1 MAQPPAYTVHEAD
14 VERDRGLI
22 LSLWS
27 GNLGQD
33 ARMARKYDWFYRH
46 CPFGAPLTLLL
57 RHEESGDWVGVASA
71 GPRPMWMDGRRVLA
85 GVLVDLAV
93 ASEHRSLGPALM
105 LQMALMEAGLRRFD
119 LLYGF
124 PNPKAAAVFK
134 RVGYASLGA
143 LARHARVL
151 RHAGYVRRRLP
162 APLAAPAGWLL
173 DLADRARLWS
183 ASGGLQAQWH
193 DRADASGDMPWSTA
207 SAGQGPVAI
216 RDVAFRRWR
225 LDECPLVQLRHLQ
238 VRDGGGN
245 LVAWF
250 ACEARE
256 HGLHVVDA
264 WTVEGRMAR
273 RRRSSSPCCAP
284 PAPPAMPRCRWNW
297 AARPPPLPGA
307 TPVSW
312 PANRVRS
319 SAAPAT
325 ATPRRLLTASGSP
338 PPTRTSSWHRA
349 VRSLSRHSPSRARE
363 GRGGGLPAS
372 TRPHGAFARPGPH
385 PKPTTGSPSPPI
397 PAVHTAMLPR
407 EAPCEPPDCCPS
419 SP

>member
-93 ASEHRSLGPALM
+93 VSEHRSLGPALM

-193 DRADASGDMPWSTA
+193 DRADASGETPWSTA

-225 LDECPLVQLRHLQ
+225 LDECPLVQLCHLQ

-264 WTVEGRMAR
+264 WTVQGEDGPSQAQLVALLR
-273 RRRSSSPCCAP
+273 
-284 PAPPAMPRCRWNW
+284 
-297 AARPPPLPGA
+297 AARAAGHASVSVELGGA
-307 TPVSW
+307 
-312 PANRVRS
+312 A
-319 SAAPAT
+319 AT
-325 ATPRRLLTASGSP
+325 AAWREAGFVARE
-338 PPTRTSSWHRA
+338 
-349 VRSLSRHSPSRARE
+349 SRPVFGRARD
-363 GRGGGLPAS
+363 GD
-372 TRPHGAFARPGPH
+372 
-385 PKPTTGSPSPPI
+385 
-397 PAVHTAMLPR
+397 TAALADR
-407 EAPCEPPDCCPS
+407 IWLTSADEDE
-419 SP
+419 